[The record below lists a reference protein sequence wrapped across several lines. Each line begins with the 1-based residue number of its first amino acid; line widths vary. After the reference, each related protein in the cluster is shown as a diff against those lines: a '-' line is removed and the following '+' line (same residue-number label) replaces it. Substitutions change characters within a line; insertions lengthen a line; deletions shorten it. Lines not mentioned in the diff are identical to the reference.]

1 MTIFISI
8 VVLGIIIL
16 VHELGHFLTARI
28 FRMPISEFSVG
39 MGPQVY
45 SWETDKTLYSFRAI
59 PLGGYVNIEGME
71 IDSEVENGFV
81 TKPAYQR
88 LIVLSAGVFFN
99 FVLAFVLL
107 TGLHFSMGEVSLQKE
122 AVIGKVLDGSPA
134 KKYFKA
140 GDRIVRIDG
149 QPVLKWT
156 EIHELIENKK
166 EVQIAIERGGGEKNF
181 QIPLLME
188 EGKSYL
194 GIYPEVLQKDLS
206 FVGSL
211 RKAGESFVGII
222 TNMLQGLQK
231 MVTGKVSM
239 EEISGPIG
247 ILQVVGEASK
257 QGIVSLLW
265 LSVFLSINVGLLNL
279 LPLPALDGGRI
290 LFVILECLYF
300 PMNKKIEEKIH
311 RVGLALFL
319 AFIFL
324 ISIQDILNLF

>member
-16 VHELGHFLTARI
+16 VHELGHFLTARA
-28 FRMPISEFSVG
+28 FRMPISEFSIG

-99 FVLAFVLL
+99 FILALVLL
-107 TGLHFSMGEVSLQKE
+107 TGIHFSTGEVSLQKE
-122 AVIGKVLDGSPA
+122 AVVGRILEGSPA
-134 KKYFKA
+134 KKYLKE
-140 GDRIVRIDG
+140 GDRIVQIEG
-149 QPVLKWT
+149 QPILEWT
-156 EIHELIENKK
+156 EIQKWIGNKN
-166 EVQIAIERGGGEKNF
+166 EVQVVVKRGEEEKKF
-181 QIPLLME
+181 RIPLLME
-188 EGKSYL
+188 EGKKYL
-194 GIYPEVLQKDLS
+194 GIYPNILQKDLN
-206 FVGSL
+206 FAGSL

-222 TNMLQGLQK
+222 TNMAQGLQK
-231 MVTGKVSM
+231 MVTGKVRI

-257 QGIVSLLW
+257 QGVVSLLW

-290 LFVILECLYF
+290 LFVILECLHF
-300 PMNKKIEEKIH
+300 PMNKRIEEKIH
-311 RVGLALFL
+311 RIGLALLL
-319 AFIFL
+319 AFIFF
-324 ISIQDILNLF
+324 ISVQDVLNLF